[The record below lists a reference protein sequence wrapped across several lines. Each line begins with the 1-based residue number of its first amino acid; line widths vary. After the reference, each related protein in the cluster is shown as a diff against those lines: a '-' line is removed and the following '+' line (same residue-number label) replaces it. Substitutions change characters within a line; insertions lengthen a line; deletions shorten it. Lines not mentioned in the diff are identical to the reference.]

1 MNTETLAASLHN
13 LSLSEALRTLF
24 TAAGIEVAIDTVNPE
39 ETTVKIDGLY
49 WCIDLGEGWFV
60 AETCINGAPRS
71 IAKKDLAALVQ
82 EVVAIVIANRIAKAW
97 D

>member
-1 MNTETLAASLHN
+1 MNTDHN
-13 LSLSEALRTLF
+13 LSLTETIRFLF
-24 TAAGIEVAIDTVNPE
+24 TTAGIEVTLDTVNAD
-39 ETTVKIDGLY
+39 ETTVRIDGLY
-49 WCIDLGEGWFV
+49 WCIDLGGGWFV

-97 D
+97 G